1 MRNKPFIFNLFTLS
15 FLLIALSFP
24 MQIMMIYGH
33 DLLEMKAI
41 MSKLTII
48 NYFCIGFLV
57 LNSILAWKGNA
68 MLKYTLPMMIG
79 LVAFNNW
86 IVSKYGADF
95 DFTMTTLATAVF
107 TVFTSS
113 ILFTKGM
120 DVLDSQEK
128 RWWLIPKRYQ
138 KKLPIYLKNAKEK
151 FVLGKTFDISS
162 TGVFVSLD
170 QTKDHFHRRNHISFV
185 PGELVSI
192 QIPTENDSDFT
203 CQARIVRKTMGG
215 GVYPGGLGIQ
225 FENMDLINRLR
236 LYKIMRTSEFS
247 WA

>member
-1 MRNKPFIFNLFTLS
+1 MRNKPFIFNLFCLS

-33 DLLEMKAI
+33 ELLEMQAI

-48 NYFCIGFLV
+48 NHFCIGFLF
-57 LNSILAWKGNA
+57 LNSWLALKGA
-68 MLKYTLPMMIG
+68 PVLKWTLPMMIG

-95 DFTMTTLATAVF
+95 DFTMTTLATALF

-120 DVLDSQEK
+120 DVLDSPDK
-128 RWWLIPKRYQ
+128 RWWLIPKRFQ
-138 KKLPIYLKNAKEK
+138 KKLPIYLKTATES
-151 FVLGKTFDISS
+151 FILGKTFDIST
-162 TGVFVSLD
+162 TGVFVAID
-170 QTKDHFHRRNHISFV
+170 QTKDHFHKRNQINFV
-185 PGELVSI
+185 PGELI
-192 QIPTENDSDFT
+192 NLQIPTEDKSDFT
-203 CQARIVRKTMGG
+203 CQARVVRKTHGG

-225 FENMDLINRLR
+225 FENMDLKNRLR

-247 WA
+247 WS